1 MGGNETPCGPVRE
14 SLMAE
19 DIATI
24 SRQFD
29 ISGEFIYAA
38 PFGAGHIHDS
48 FVATYFCEGEE
59 TKYLHQRINRHVF
72 HNPEALMENIN
83 RVTTHIR
90 DKLLCQGIADVDR
103 RVLKTVPARDGTS
116 LVSDSEGSLWRAY
129 SFVQNSCCHQTVAC
143 AEQAYAAA
151 GAFGSFQQLLVDLPE
166 PRLSET
172 IAGFHDTPARWVS
185 LAKTLEKAEPSR
197 KAQAWAE
204 MAFALENKPIVNLL
218 MAPYKAGK
226 IPERITHND
235 TKCNNVLFDVDTD
248 KALCVVD
255 LDTVMPGLSLYDFGD
270 MVRTMGTSAAEDEK
284 DLSLVAIRC
293 DLFEAIVQG
302 YLESAG
308 SMLTGLE
315 KDLLVAA
322 AKVIIFEQ
330 GIRFLAD
337 HLAGDV
343 YYKTHYTGQNL
354 VRCRTQFKLLQS
366 ILERENELQAIA
378 GAKRT
383 TG

>member
-1 MGGNETPCGPVRE
+1 
-14 SLMAE
+14 MAE
-19 DIATI
+19 GIATI
-24 SRQFD
+24 SRLFD
-29 ISGEFIYAA
+29 IPGDFVSAT

-48 FVATYFCEGEE
+48 FLATYLCDGKER
-59 TKYLHQRINRHVF
+59 KYLHQRINRIVF
-72 HNPEALMENIN
+72 HETDALMENIN
-83 RVTTHIR
+83 RVTAHIR
-90 DKLLCQGIADVDR
+90 SKLSGRGIADTDR
-103 RVLKTVPARDGTS
+103 RVLNIIPARDGTL
-116 LVSDSEGSLWRAY
+116 LVLDPEGLLWRTY
-129 SFVQNSCCHQTVAC
+129 SFVEKSCCHQTVTC
-143 AEQAYAAA
+143 AEQAYEAA

-172 IAGFHDTPARWVS
+172 ITGFHDTPARWVS
-185 LAKTLEKAEPSR
+185 LAKTLEKAEPTR
-197 KAQAWAE
+197 KAQAGAE
-204 MAFALENKPIVNLL
+204 MAFALENKPIANLL
-218 MAPYKAGK
+218 MDPYNAGR

-284 DLSLVAIRC
+284 DLSQVEIRR

-330 GIRFLAD
+330 GIRFLTD

-354 VRCRTQFKLLQS
+354 NRCRTQFKLLQS
-366 ILERENELQAIA
+366 MTERESELQAIV